1 MCKLQT
7 DHFRLSCIKETST
20 VASRACCDLIADRR
34 LCLTGTPVQNKL
46 DDLYALIKF
55 LRVEPFD
62 DKATW
67 TAVIGNLV
75 KFNDH
80 LGVTRLQ
87 TLMKLLTL
95 RRTKDTKGKDG
106 KPILSL
112 PPRSDR
118 MHVLKLTPEEREVYD
133 TFFNESQAEF
143 KNMAQ
148 NEIMRNY
155 VNILQ
160 KILRLRQI
168 CDDLTLIK
176 GQRAEEEDSAAKYEQ
191 AIADIAKEGINL
203 ERATAVFALLKD
215 TSTAQC
221 VECGMELAPNV
232 DGANGVDLCGDV
244 DEVSCKK
251 PRAKSAMK
259 ASRANSPSLPTLH
272 PIITRCQHLFCLF
285 CFRNLGVPEWPC
297 VPQDTQITCTACNC
311 CIQAS
316 DAIEVRTNGS
326 EMMAGCSVKKMGP
339 AVPNNTKRE
348 RRQRG
353 APILNYRPSTK
364 VQALIADLLPFS
376 KQNPHSPNYDPT
388 VADEIEAV
396 DEHGDAID
404 DGITKS
410 VVL

>member
-1 MCKLQT
+1 M
-7 DHFRLSCIKETST
+7 D
-20 VASRACCDLIADRR
+20 
-34 LCLTGTPVQNKL
+34 
-46 DDLYALIKF
+46 
-55 LRVEPFD
+55 PFD

-95 RRTKDTKGKDG
+95 RRTKDTRGKDG
-106 KPILSL
+106 KPILAL

-118 MHVLKLTPEEREVYD
+118 MHVLRLTPEERGTYD

-143 KNMAQ
+143 RNMAQ

-176 GQRAEEEDSAAKYEQ
+176 GQRAEEDSAAKYEQ
-191 AIADIAKEGINL
+191 AIADISKEGINF

-221 VECGMELAPNV
+221 VECGTELAPNV

-251 PRAKSAMK
+251 PRAKAAMK
-259 ASRANSPSLPTLH
+259 ASRANSPSPPTLH
-272 PIITRCQHLFCLF
+272 PIITRCQHLFCLP
-285 CFRNLGVPEWPC
+285 CFRSIGVSEWPN
-297 VPQDTQITCTACNC
+297 VPQDTQIMCTACNC

-316 DAIEVRTNGS
+316 DAIEVRVNVP
-326 EMMAGCSVKKMGP
+326 EMMAGCSVKKTGTATP
-339 AVPNNTKRE
+339 SNGRKE

-353 APILNYRPSTK
+353 GPIVNYRPSTK
-364 VQALIADLLPFS
+364 TQALITDLLPFS
-376 KQNPHSPNYDPT
+376 KQNPYSSNYDPT
-388 VADEIEAV
+388 VAGEIEAV
-396 DEHGDAID
+396 DEYGDTID

>member
-1 MCKLQT
+1 
-7 DHFRLSCIKETST
+7 
-20 VASRACCDLIADRR
+20 
-34 LCLTGTPVQNKL
+34 
-46 DDLYALIKF
+46 
-55 LRVEPFD
+55 
-62 DKATW
+62 
-67 TAVIGNLV
+67 
-75 KFNDH
+75 
-80 LGVTRLQ
+80 
-87 TLMKLLTL
+87 MKLLTL

-133 TFFNESQAEF
+133 MYFNESQAEF

-176 GQRAEEEDSAAKYEQ
+176 SLRAEEEDSAAKYEQ

-203 ERATAVFALLKD
+203 ERATAVFALLKE
-215 TSTAQC
+215 TATAQC
-221 VECGMELAPNV
+221 VDCGVELAPNV
-232 DGANGVDLCGDV
+232 DGPNGVDLCGDV
-244 DEVSCKK
+244 DEASCKK
-251 PRAKSAMK
+251 ARAKAAMK
-259 ASRANSPSLPTLH
+259 ASRANSPMPPTLH
-272 PIITRCQHLFCLF
+272 PIITRCQHLFCLT
-285 CFRNLGVPEWPC
+285 CFRNLGVSEWPN
-297 VPQDTQITCTACNC
+297 VPQDIQILCTACNC
-311 CIQAS
+311 YIQAC
-316 DAIEVRTNGS
+316 DAIEVRANGP
-326 EMMAGCSVKKMGP
+326 EMMAGCSVKKPWMASP
-339 AVPNNTKRE
+339 SNAKKE

-353 APILNYRPSTK
+353 TPIVNYRPSTK

-376 KQNPHSPNYDPT
+376 KQNPSSSNYDPT
-388 VADEIEAV
+388 VAEEIEAV
-396 DEHGDAID
+396 DEHGETID

>member
-1 MCKLQT
+1 
-7 DHFRLSCIKETST
+7 
-20 VASRACCDLIADRR
+20 
-34 LCLTGTPVQNKL
+34 
-46 DDLYALIKF
+46 
-55 LRVEPFD
+55 
-62 DKATW
+62 
-67 TAVIGNLV
+67 
-75 KFNDH
+75 
-80 LGVTRLQ
+80 
-87 TLMKLLTL
+87 MKLLTL
-95 RRTKDTKGKDG
+95 RRTKDTRGMDG

-176 GQRAEEEDSAAKYEQ
+176 GRRGEEEDSAAKYDQ

-203 ERATAVFALLKD
+203 ERATAVFALLRD

-232 DGANGVDLCGDV
+232 DGPNGVDFCGDM

-259 ASRANSPSLPTLH
+259 ASRANSPSPPTLH

-316 DAIEVRTNGS
+316 DAIEVRANGPDL
-326 EMMAGCSVKKMGP
+326 MAGCSAKKMGP
-339 AVPNNTKRE
+339 GVSNHTKKE

-353 APILNYRPSTK
+353 APIVNYRPSTK

-376 KQNPHSPNYDPT
+376 KQNPYSPNYDST
-388 VADEIEAV
+388 IAEEIEAV
-396 DEHGDAID
+396 DEYGDSID